1 MTKQGAMHQKGL
13 ALGKTTKQTLAN
25 DGLSYW
31 DVLKLLTLRGMGEM
45 FQGSMYIPKQKVI
58 RLSNPSLIQD
68 LRKITESIILQ
79 Q

>member
-1 MTKQGAMHQKGL
+1 MHQKGL

-45 FQGSMYIPKQKVI
+45 F
-58 RLSNPSLIQD
+58 
-68 LRKITESIILQ
+68 
-79 Q
+79 